1 MSDTA
6 DKLVAAIIR
15 DVAELPGD
23 DYDASEAMTVNA
35 YDLRIIL
42 ERNLEATRISSL
54 QEQLARADLSRSAY
68 ARALE
73 KMRNALT
80 SVHDGMEDEGDRIYF
95 GSTNHADDL
104 RAAWH
109 LADALHWDE
118 ILKDTQP
125 KTPLATVNLSLQAEI
140 ERLRAD
146 REDLESME
154 RRLTNGDFY
163 EDYDED
169 LRLLGVFRRHTA
181 ALGERHG

>member
-1 MSDTA
+1 MSYTA

-42 ERNLEATRISSL
+42 ERNLEATNSSL

-73 KMRNALT
+73 KMRNALI

-118 ILKDTQP
+118 IRKDTQP

-140 ERLRAD
+140 ERLREALEQIAGAVLYRTRTDNVRICMAD
-146 REDLESME
+146 RTRDIA
-154 RRLTNGDFY
+154 R
-163 EDYDED
+163 
-169 LRLLGVFRRHTA
+169 A